1 MLLVAIAVEG
11 PPGVASQTTTS
22 GALIALSIFSISVIS
37 FPMLYDRDVDF
48 VTAMVTSVRLVTK
61 NPVPMI
67 AWCVLIGILTGISL
81 MSVFVGF
88 LVVLPVIGHAS
99 WHLYRRG
106 VEPAAVAEPPEAV
119 ATAG

>member
-1 MLLVAIAVEG
+1 LLLGNV
-11 PPGVASQTTTS
+11 S

-67 AWCVLIGILTGISL
+67 AWCVLIGVLTGLSL
-81 MSVFVGF
+81 LSMFIGF
-88 LVVLPVIGHAS
+88 LLVLPAIGHAS
-99 WHLYRRG
+99 WHLYRRA
-106 VEPAAVAEPPEAV
+106 VEPVAAGGAPQAVAA
-119 ATAG
+119 AGQ